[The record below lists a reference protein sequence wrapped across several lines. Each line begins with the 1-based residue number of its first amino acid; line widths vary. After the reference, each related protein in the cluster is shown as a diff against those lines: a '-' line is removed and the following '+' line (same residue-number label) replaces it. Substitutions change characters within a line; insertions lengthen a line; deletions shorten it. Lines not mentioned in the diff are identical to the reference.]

1 MSTAP
6 TLARPTSPARPRIF
20 AATFVSEIAVGAHV
34 GGVGALIALLA
45 QDFDL
50 PISHFAI
57 LGSFLGVGMVLF
69 SLLSKWVMDATAGML
84 LKASSVM
91 VILGAIGL
99 AFAPWANLAI
109 ASGLSVALGT
119 SLVILIVPSV
129 LAGPNRA
136 RDIALANGASSA
148 ASIAS
153 PLLYGLFASLPLVEG
168 RWAALMLAFPALYV
182 MVTIRNVD
190 FVHTPSAF
198 AERRAGRKGKRRR
211 DLADAFGKVPSVK
224 AFGGAENVADDEL
237 ARAAVASSA
246 QSVHVSSFHD
256 APSQRLPKASKRER
270 RQIKVGLLRVA
281 LSVVAEFA
289 LYTWGV
295 ARLLDIGVPNATAAT
310 LGAVFPLGMAAGR
323 LSAGVLIRWRYIFHT
338 SVACAMLGTIII
350 GTGTSSAVV
359 VVGLLVAGMGNA
371 LLYPITVDDLV
382 AQPSLSPNRAAAL
395 SALAGGVVVFA
406 MPLVLAWMQN
416 FLTLGHSLLL
426 LFPVTLVLFLIPN
439 GRKN

>member
-1 MSTAP
+1 MSEAP
-6 TLARPTSPARPRIF
+6 ALASTHSPARPRIF

-45 QDFDL
+45 QDFQL

-69 SLLSKWVMDATAGML
+69 SLLSKWLMEATAGMV
-84 LKASSVM
+84 LKASSTM
-91 VILGAIGL
+91 VILGALGL
-99 AFAPWANLAI
+99 AFAPQANLAI
-109 ASGLSVALGT
+109 ISGLSVALGT

-148 ASIAS
+148 ASILS
-153 PLLYGLFASLPLVEG
+153 PLMYGLFASVPFLHG
-168 RWAALMLAFPALYV
+168 RWAALMLAIPAIYV

-211 DLADAFGKVPSVK
+211 DLADAFGKVRSVK
-224 AFGGAENVADDEL
+224 AFGGPKNVADDEL

-246 QSVHVSSFHD
+246 NSVHVSSFKDDH
-256 APSQRLPKASKRER
+256 RLPKPNKQER
-270 RQIKVGLLRVA
+270 RQVKIGLLRVA
-281 LSVVAEFA
+281 LSLVAEFA

-295 ARLLDIGVPNATAAT
+295 ARLIDIGVPNATAAT

-323 LSAGVLIRWRYIFHT
+323 LSAGVLIRWRFIFHA
-338 SVACAMLGTIII
+338 SILGAMLGTIII
-350 GTGTSSAVV
+350 GTGQTLPV
-359 VVGLLVAGMGNA
+359 LVAGLLIAGAGNA

-382 AQPSLSPNRAAAL
+382 ALPSLSPNRAAAL

-406 MPLVLAWMQN
+406 MPLILAWLQHY
-416 FLTLGHSLLL
+416 LSLGQSLLL
-426 LFPVTLVLFLIPN
+426 LFPVTLVLFLLPN
-439 GRKN
+439 GRRL